1 MQGGKIPREERAV
14 NRGDHLFYF
23 LVIAV
28 LAITAITVF
37 NPSTPDA
44 EQALI
49 DCLNGQAVVID
60 DQVVRCSKE
69 TVK

>member
-1 MQGGKIPREERAV
+1 M
-14 NRGDHLFYF
+14 FYF